1 MSDSDIKED
10 KKKFVFNE
18 ENLPESQ
25 KIIAKYHVRFSAIMP
40 LLDLA
45 QRQNGGF
52 LTTDILLY
60 IAKMLVMPYLKVYE
74 VATFYT
80 MYNLQEV
87 GKYLVQV
94 CRTTPCW
101 LCKSDDVLQAIKDV
115 LQIEIG
121 QTTRDKLFTL
131 KEVECLG
138 ACINAPIV
146 QINDDY
152 YENMTSEK
160 IKEVLQKLRE
170 KNK

>member
-1 MSDSDIKED
+1 MLESDLKEIKEN
-10 KKKFVFNE
+10 FSFTE
-18 ENLPESQ
+18 ENLAKSKE
-25 KIIAKYHVRFSAIMP
+25 IIVKYPVRFSAVMP

-52 LTTDILLY
+52 LTTEILMY
-60 IAKMLVMPYLKVYE
+60 VAQMLAMPYIKVYE

-80 MYNLQEV
+80 MYNLREV

-101 LCKSDDVLQAIKDV
+101 LCKSDDVLQAIKQE

-121 QTTRDKLFTL
+121 QTTKDKLFTL

-152 YENMTSEK
+152 YEKVTPEK
-160 IKEVLQKLRE
+160 IMKILQKLRE
-170 KNK
+170 KNN